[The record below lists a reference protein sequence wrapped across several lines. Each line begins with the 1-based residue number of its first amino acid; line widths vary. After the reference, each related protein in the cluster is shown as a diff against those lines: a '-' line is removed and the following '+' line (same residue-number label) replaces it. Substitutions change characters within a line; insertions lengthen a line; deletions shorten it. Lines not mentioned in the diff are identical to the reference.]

1 MSKDEEINDND
12 SEELNSEMDFDL
24 SDEETSEDN
33 QELIIE
39 SDEDILGDDQELAI
53 ESEIVDEAI
62 PEDDQTVS
70 TEFKEKAVFVS
81 QREIISIIFS
91 KKTLYHVLVLFL
103 LLTFFGIISYTK
115 SDLASSMILIF
126 GYGCSLGYFITAG
139 LNRFEEIKN
148 LSRSQSF
155 TSLILP
161 LSLSLVFSSFIWAT
175 LNNENYG
182 ENTESFLTWGF
193 IFIFVIWQFAQ
204 AWWMRVPF
212 KEMALRRMSKSPE
225 NVRTKKGVL
234 LNIVAPLLWMGIGYL
249 CFYLVSENISSFKS
263 NFDSLFILFWILLM
277 SFMGFI
283 TFYFLYNMHR
293 EFFYD
298 SKVAAFSGFFA
309 LGYWGFLSYHAG
321 IFLYSMYNEPSF
333 LYDLVFMVITIMLVI
348 YSLSVN
354 VLRGEARRAHLSPT
368 NHYIG
373 KATGLMSR
381 HNVIFYSISFT
392 IAYGASSFFL
402 ATADTSLIGGIKG
415 VSRIAHMIVLV
426 SGILVLLI
434 VNYNLLTG
442 RGLISEGFIESIRSP
457 KRN

>member
-1 MSKDEEINDND
+1 MSSAKKENSSVDETEVEFEEIDGEVDTLEIEED
-12 SEELNSEMDFDL
+12 SEISKQS
-24 SDEETSEDN
+24 SDELPQEDTNSSLKVQEKTS
-33 QELIIE
+33 
-39 SDEDILGDDQELAI
+39 
-53 ESEIVDEAI
+53 
-62 PEDDQTVS
+62 
-70 TEFKEKAVFVS
+70 FVS

-91 KKTLYHVLVLFL
+91 KKTLYHVLVLFA

-115 SDLASSMILIF
+115 SDLATSLILIF
-126 GYGCSLGYFITAG
+126 GYGGSLGYFVTAA

-175 LNNENYG
+175 LNNEIYG
-182 ENTESFLTWGF
+182 ENAKRFLTWGY
-193 IFIFVIWQFAQ
+193 ILIFVLWQFAQ

-212 KEMALRRMSKSPE
+212 KEIALRQMSKSAE
-225 NVRTKKGVL
+225 NETSKKGIWLNL
-234 LNIVAPLLWMGIGYL
+234 LSPFIWMLIGTF
-249 CFYLVSENISSFKS
+249 CFYFVSTQISGFKD
-263 NFDSLFILFWILLM
+263 NFDSLFMAFWVLLM
-277 SFMGFI
+277 MMMGSI
-283 TFYFLYNMHR
+283 TFYLLKNMHR
-293 EFFYD
+293 EFLYD
-298 SKVAAFSGFFA
+298 SKVAAFSGYFA

-321 IFLYSMYNEPSF
+321 VFLYSMYNDPSF
-333 LYDLVFMVITIMLVI
+333 LYDLVFMIITIMLVI

-392 IAYGASSFFL
+392 IAYGASNFFL

-442 RGLISEGFIESIRSP
+442 RGLISEGFVESIRSP
-457 KRN
+457 KHN

>member
-1 MSKDEEINDND
+1 MSNVKEENSTADEPGIQFDEIEGEVENSEIEND
-12 SEELNSEMDFDL
+12 SNISKQLREDVAT
-24 SDEETSEDN
+24 EETDTLSKV
-33 QELIIE
+33 QEKT
-39 SDEDILGDDQELAI
+39 S
-53 ESEIVDEAI
+53 
-62 PEDDQTVS
+62 
-70 TEFKEKAVFVS
+70 FVS

-91 KKTLYHVLVLFL
+91 KKTLYHVLVLFV

-115 SDLASSMILIF
+115 SDLASSLILIF
-126 GYGCSLGYFITAG
+126 GYGGSLGYFVTAA

-161 LSLSLVFSSFIWAT
+161 LSLSLIFSSFIWAT
-175 LNNENYG
+175 LNNETYG
-182 ENTESFLTWGF
+182 ENMKRLLTWGY
-193 IFIFVIWQFAQ
+193 ILIFVLWQFAQ

-212 KEMALRRMSKSPE
+212 KEIALRQMSKSPE
-225 NVRTKKGVL
+225 NETSKIGIL
-234 LNIVAPLLWMGIGYL
+234 LNLLSPFIWMLVGTL
-249 CFYLVSENISSFKS
+249 CFYFVSTQISGFKD
-263 NFDSLFILFWILLM
+263 NFDYLFMIFWVLLM
-277 SFMGFI
+277 MAMGGI
-283 TFYFLYNMHR
+283 TFYLLRTMHR
-293 EFFYD
+293 EFLYD
-298 SKVAAFSGFFA
+298 SKVAAFSGYFA

-321 IFLYSMYNEPSF
+321 VFLYSMYNDPSF
-333 LYDLVFMVITIMLVI
+333 LYDLVFMIVTIMLVI

-392 IAYGASSFFL
+392 IAYGASNFFL

-442 RGLISEGFIESIRSP
+442 RGLISEGFVESIRSP
-457 KRN
+457 KHN

>member
-1 MSKDEEINDND
+1 M
-12 SEELNSEMDFDL
+12 SEENGDNSIGIEKDDDIENEDVVVQEESS
-24 SDEETSEDN
+24 SDEVKNGGISN
-33 QELIIE
+33 A
-39 SDEDILGDDQELAI
+39 SR
-53 ESEIVDEAI
+53 
-62 PEDDQTVS
+62 
-70 TEFKEKAVFVS
+70 FVS

-91 KKTLYHVLVLFL
+91 KKTLYHVIVLFSL
-103 LLTFFGIISYTK
+103 LLFFGIISYTK
-115 SDLASSMILIF
+115 SDLASSLILIF
-126 GYGCSLGYFITAG
+126 GYGSSLGYFLTAA
-139 LNRFEEIKN
+139 LNRFEVVKN
-148 LSRSQSF
+148 LSRSKSF

-161 LSLSLVFSSFIWAT
+161 LSLSLVFSSFFWAAI
-175 LNNENYG
+175 NNQIYG
-182 ENTESFLTWGF
+182 ANMERFLTWGY

-212 KEMALRRMSKSPE
+212 KEIALRKMASSEDNSPT
-225 NVRTKKGVL
+225 NLGIV
-234 LNIVAPLLWMGIGYL
+234 LNIFSPMLWTAIGGL
-249 CFYLVSENISSFKS
+249 CFYVVSINLSSFKE
-263 NFDSLFILFWILLM
+263 NFNLIFILFWIFLM
-277 SFMGFI
+277 SMMGSI
-283 TFYFLYNMHR
+283 TFYLLKNLHKDFLK
-293 EFFYD
+293 D
-298 SKVAAFSGFFA
+298 SKIAAFSGYFA

-321 IFLYSMYNEPSF
+321 VFLYSMYNDPSF
-333 LYDLVFMVITIMLVI
+333 LYDLVFMIITIMLVI

-392 IAYGASSFFL
+392 IAYGASNFFL

-442 RGLISEGFIESIRSP
+442 RGLISEGFVESIRSP
-457 KRN
+457 KHN

>member
-1 MSKDEEINDND
+1 MSNVKEENSTADEPGIQFDEIEGEVENSEIEND
-12 SEELNSEMDFDL
+12 SNISKQLREDVAT
-24 SDEETSEDN
+24 EETDTLSKV
-33 QELIIE
+33 QEKT
-39 SDEDILGDDQELAI
+39 S
-53 ESEIVDEAI
+53 
-62 PEDDQTVS
+62 
-70 TEFKEKAVFVS
+70 FVS

-91 KKTLYHVLVLFL
+91 KKTLYHVLVLFV

-115 SDLASSMILIF
+115 SDLASSLILIF
-126 GYGCSLGYFITAG
+126 GYGGSLGYFVTAA

-161 LSLSLVFSSFIWAT
+161 LSLSLIFSSFIWAT
-175 LNNENYG
+175 LNNETYG
-182 ENTESFLTWGF
+182 ENMKRLLTWGY
-193 IFIFVIWQFAQ
+193 ILIFVLWQFAQ

-212 KEMALRRMSKSPE
+212 KEIALRQMSKSPE
-225 NVRTKKGVL
+225 NETSKIGIL
-234 LNIVAPLLWMGIGYL
+234 LNLLSPFIWMLVGTL
-249 CFYLVSENISSFKS
+249 CFYFVSTQISGFKD
-263 NFDSLFILFWILLM
+263 NFDYLFMIFWVLLM
-277 SFMGFI
+277 MAMGSI
-283 TFYFLYNMHR
+283 TFYLLRTMHR
-293 EFFYD
+293 EFLYD
-298 SKVAAFSGFFA
+298 SKVAAFSGYFA

-321 IFLYSMYNEPSF
+321 VFLYSMYNDPSF
-333 LYDLVFMVITIMLVI
+333 LYDLVFMIVTIMLVI

-392 IAYGASSFFL
+392 IAYGASNFFL

-442 RGLISEGFIESIRSP
+442 RGLISEGFVESIRSP
-457 KRN
+457 KHN

>member
-1 MSKDEEINDND
+1 M
-12 SEELNSEMDFDL
+12 SEENDDNFTGVEKDGGTENEDVVVQDKSS
-24 SDEETSEDN
+24 SDEVKNGGISN
-33 QELIIE
+33 A
-39 SDEDILGDDQELAI
+39 SR
-53 ESEIVDEAI
+53 
-62 PEDDQTVS
+62 
-70 TEFKEKAVFVS
+70 FVS

-91 KKTLYHVLVLFL
+91 KKTLYHVIVLFSL
-103 LLTFFGIISYTK
+103 LLFFGIVSYTK
-115 SDLASSMILIF
+115 SGLASSLILIF
-126 GYGCSLGYFITAG
+126 GYGGSLGYFLTAA
-139 LNRFEEIKN
+139 LNRFEVVKN
-148 LSRSQSF
+148 LSRSKSF

-161 LSLSLVFSSFIWAT
+161 LSLSLVFSSFFWAAI
-175 LNNENYG
+175 NNQIYG
-182 ENTESFLTWGF
+182 ANMERFLTWGY

-212 KEMALRRMSKSPE
+212 KEIALRKMASSEDNSPT
-225 NVRTKKGVL
+225 NLGIV
-234 LNIVAPLLWMGIGYL
+234 LNIFSPVLWTAIGGL
-249 CFYLVSENISSFKS
+249 CFYVVSINLSSFKE
-263 NFDSLFILFWILLM
+263 NFNLIFILFWIFLM
-277 SFMGFI
+277 SMMGSI
-283 TFYFLYNMHR
+283 TFYLLKNLHKDFLK
-293 EFFYD
+293 D
-298 SKVAAFSGFFA
+298 PKIAAFSGYFA

-321 IFLYSMYNEPSF
+321 VFLYSMYNDPSF
-333 LYDLVFMVITIMLVI
+333 LYDLVFMIITIMLVI

-392 IAYGASSFFL
+392 IAYGASNFFL

-442 RGLISEGFIESIRSP
+442 RGLISEGFVESMRSP
-457 KRN
+457 KHN

>member
-1 MSKDEEINDND
+1 MSKSDND
-12 SEELNSEMDFDL
+12 SSEVEDNEIQFEQV
-24 SDEETSEDN
+24 DEEVFEMEDETLVFEQSSEEKN
-33 QELIIE
+33 QEE
-39 SDEDILGDDQELAI
+39 
-53 ESEIVDEAI
+53 EANKI
-62 PEDDQTVS
+62 PKI
-70 TEFKEKAVFVS
+70 KEKSVFVS

-91 KKTLYHVLVLFL
+91 KKTLYHVLVLFI

-115 SDLASSMILIF
+115 SDIASSLILIL
-126 GYGCSLGYFITAG
+126 GYGGSLGYFVTAA
-139 LNRFEEIKN
+139 LNRFEEVKN

-175 LNNENYG
+175 LNNETYG
-182 ENTESFLTWGF
+182 DNMERFLTWGYIL
-193 IFIFVIWQFAQ
+193 IFILWQFAQ

-212 KEMALRRMSKSPE
+212 KEIALRQMSKSPE
-225 NVRTKKGVL
+225 NEITKKGII
-234 LNIVAPLLWMGIGYL
+234 LNILSPLIWMGFGSL
-249 CFYLVSENISSFKS
+249 CFYFVSTKISNFQD
-263 NFDSLFILFWILLM
+263 NFDSLFIFFWILLM
-277 SFMGFI
+277 SLMGSI
-283 TFYFLYNMHR
+283 TFYFLKNMHK
-293 EFFYD
+293 EFLYD
-298 SKVAAFSGFFA
+298 SKVASFSGYFA

-333 LYDLVFMVITIMLVI
+333 LYDLVFMIITIMLVI
-348 YSLSVN
+348 YSLSAN

-381 HNVIFYSISFT
+381 HNVIFYSLSFT
-392 IAYGASSFFL
+392 IAYGASNFFL

-415 VSRIAHMIVLV
+415 VSRIAHMIVLI

-442 RGLISEGFIESIRSP
+442 RGLISEGFVESIRSP
-457 KRN
+457 KHN

>member
-1 MSKDEEINDND
+1 MSNANKENSSVDETEVEFEEIDGEVDTPEIEED
-12 SEELNSEMDFDL
+12 SESSKQS
-24 SDEETSEDN
+24 SDELSQENANSSLKVQQKTS
-33 QELIIE
+33 
-39 SDEDILGDDQELAI
+39 
-53 ESEIVDEAI
+53 
-62 PEDDQTVS
+62 
-70 TEFKEKAVFVS
+70 FVS

-91 KKTLYHVLVLFL
+91 KKTLYHVLVLFV

-115 SDLASSMILIF
+115 SDLASSLILIF
-126 GYGCSLGYFITAG
+126 GYGGSLGYFVTAA

-175 LNNENYG
+175 LNNEIYG
-182 ENTESFLTWGF
+182 ENTKRFLTWGY
-193 IFIFVIWQFAQ
+193 ILIFVLWQFAQ

-212 KEMALRRMSKSPE
+212 KEIALRQMSKSAE
-225 NVRTKKGVL
+225 NETSKKGIWLNL
-234 LNIVAPLLWMGIGYL
+234 LSPFIWMLIGTL
-249 CFYLVSENISSFKS
+249 CFYFVSTQISGFKD
-263 NFDSLFILFWILLM
+263 NFDSLFMAFWVLLM
-277 SFMGFI
+277 MMMGSI
-283 TFYFLYNMHR
+283 TFYLLKNMHR
-293 EFFYD
+293 EFLYD
-298 SKVAAFSGFFA
+298 SKVAAFSGYFA

-321 IFLYSMYNEPSF
+321 VFLYSMYNDPSF
-333 LYDLVFMVITIMLVI
+333 LYDLVFMIITIMLVI

-392 IAYGASSFFL
+392 IAYGASNFFL

-442 RGLISEGFIESIRSP
+442 RGLISEGFVESIRSP
-457 KRN
+457 KHN

>member
-1 MSKDEEINDND
+1 MSNANKENSSVDETEVEFEEIDGEVDTPDIEED
-12 SEELNSEMDFDL
+12 SESSKQSIDELSQEDTNSSLKVQEK
-24 SDEETSEDN
+24 TS
-33 QELIIE
+33 
-39 SDEDILGDDQELAI
+39 
-53 ESEIVDEAI
+53 
-62 PEDDQTVS
+62 
-70 TEFKEKAVFVS
+70 FVS

-91 KKTLYHVLVLFL
+91 KKTLYHVLVLFV

-115 SDLASSMILIF
+115 SDLASSLILIF
-126 GYGCSLGYFITAG
+126 GYGGSLGYFVTAA

-175 LNNENYG
+175 LNNEIYG
-182 ENTESFLTWGF
+182 ENTKRFLTWGY
-193 IFIFVIWQFAQ
+193 ILIFVLWQFAQ

-212 KEMALRRMSKSPE
+212 KEIALRQMSKSPE
-225 NVRTKKGVL
+225 NETSKRGIWLNL
-234 LNIVAPLLWMGIGYL
+234 LSPFIWMLIGIL
-249 CFYLVSENISSFKS
+249 CFYFVSTQISGFKD
-263 NFDSLFILFWILLM
+263 NFDSLFMIFWVFLM
-277 SFMGFI
+277 MMMGSI
-283 TFYFLYNMHR
+283 TFYLLKNMHR
-293 EFFYD
+293 EFLYD
-298 SKVAAFSGFFA
+298 SKVAAFSGYFA

-321 IFLYSMYNEPSF
+321 VFLYSMYNDPSF
-333 LYDLVFMVITIMLVI
+333 LYDLVFMIITIMLVI

-392 IAYGASSFFL
+392 IAYGASNFFL

-442 RGLISEGFIESIRSP
+442 RGLISEGFVESIRSP
-457 KRN
+457 KHN